1 MPRGVYV
8 RSPELKQKLR
18 DAWYSSEKSKTHI
31 LSLRHLSQTPEARA
45 KRSESVSR
53 LFDDPKIRKRW
64 SEAQVGHVVSQETR
78 EKLRRSLTKL
88 TDEQRRANKRI
99 AGILSGALR
108 RVMKKIGARKIVKSE
123 QILGYTREQLRAH
136 LEAQFRPGMSW
147 ESGGFH
153 VDHIKPVAAFI
164 REGVTDPA
172 VIHALDNLQI
182 LTPHEN
188 LTKSD
193 KFPFLQVPA

>member
-1 MPRGVYV
+1 MPRGIYV
-8 RSPELKQKLR
+8 RTPEYRQKLR
-18 DAWYSSEKSKTHI
+18 DAWYSSDKSRAHIKT
-31 LSLRHLSQTPEARA
+31 LAQKSQTPEANA
-45 KRSESVSR
+45 KRSTTLKKTLGTPEARRIKADASTGHRVS
-53 LFDDPKIRKRW
+53 D
-64 SEAQVGHVVSQETR
+64 STR
-78 EKLRRSLTKL
+78 EKIRRALTRL
-88 TDEQRRANKRI
+88 TPEQRAAN
-99 AGILSGALR
+99 R
-108 RVMKKIGARKIVKSE
+108 RVSRVFSNQLQRIMRKMKLRKGATAE
-123 QILGYTREQLRAH
+123 QILGYTRDQLRRH